1 MEAEVVKK
9 KDTKEFETL
18 LEESFKKNS
27 LKEGTIIKAKV
38 SEVGKKFVLC
48 EIPGS
53 KFEGIVPIQEFQ
65 FGKELENLKPGSSI
79 DLYLDRLESWK
90 SEIVVSR
97 EKSRRMSAWRKME
110 KAYKN
115 QEEVSGK
122 IVNRTRGGYVVS
134 IDSCLAF
141 LPGSQIDTK
150 IQKNVD
156 HLMNVPLKFLCVK
169 MDDVRKNIVVSRRA
183 ILEKNKNE
191 SLDKVLSKIKEGDI
205 VEGTARALTDWG
217 CFVDIN
223 VDGTSITTLLH
234 ITDMSYNRV
243 KRPHDLISI
252 NDTIKVKIIK
262 IDHQNKKVSVGI
274 KQMQTDPFDNVS
286 KKYKPGDIVF
296 GIVSKIVDYGCFVRL
311 MSKDGK
317 EEEGLEGLLHS
328 SEIHFQKR
336 NVHPSKLLS
345 VSEKIKVKI
354 IELDVEKRRISLSK
368 KQCEENP
375 WIDFSKKYPVGSI
388 VNTAVKSISDF
399 ALFVSI
405 EGTEFVGMIHF
416 RDIAYGKETEENL
429 KKFSKRQNVK
439 AKILELDLE
448 KEKIRC
454 GIRQLEKDPFS
465 YFDKKS
471 DGEIITATVK
481 EVLKSGIKVSPGNEE
496 NLLITI
502 KKPNL
507 AKNIEDCRPE
517 IFTPGNKI
525 DAMIIDLDKK
535 SRRAN
540 LSIKALEEHNE
551 KIAIEKY
558 GKDGTSSGKVL
569 GDLFGKVFKSK
580 KTKKDKKEKKSK
592 K

>member
-1 MEAEVVKK
+1 MEAEVAKK
-9 KDTKEFETL
+9 KDTKEFEAL

-65 FGKELENLKPGSSI
+65 FEKEIENLKPGSTV

-90 SEIVVSR
+90 NEIVVSR
-97 EKSRRMSAWRKME
+97 EKSRRMSAWHKME
-110 KAYKN
+110 KAFKK

-156 HLMNVPLKFLCVK
+156 HLMNIPLKFLCVK

-191 SLDKVLSKIKEGDI
+191 TMDKVLSKIKEGDI
-205 VEGTARALTDWG
+205 TQGTARALTDWG

-223 VDGTSITTLLH
+223 IDGTSITTLLH
-234 ITDMSYNRV
+234 ITDMSYSRV
-243 KRPHDLISI
+243 KRPHDLISL

-262 IDHQNKKVSVGI
+262 IDHQNKKVSVGT
-274 KQMQTDPFDNVS
+274 KQLSSDPFDNIT

-311 MSKDGK
+311 VSKDGT
-317 EEEGLEGLLHS
+317 EEDGLEGLLHS
-328 SEIHFQKR
+328 SQIHWQKH
-336 NVHPSKLLS
+336 NIHPSKLLS

-375 WIDFSKKYPVGSI
+375 WVDFSKKYPVGSV

-399 ALFVSI
+399 AIFVSI
-405 EGTEFVGMIHF
+405 ENTEFLGMIHF
-416 RDIAYGKETEENL
+416 RDIAWKETEENL
-429 KKFSKRQNVK
+429 KKFSKKQAVK
-439 AKILELDLE
+439 AKILEIDLE
-448 KEKIRC
+448 KEKIKL

-465 YFDKKS
+465 YFEKKK
-471 DGEIITATVK
+471 DGEIITAIVK
-481 EVLKSGIKVSPGNEE
+481 EVLRSGIKVSPGNEE

-535 SRRAN
+535 SRRAS

-551 KIAIEKY
+551 KIAIKKY
-558 GKDGTSSGKVL
+558 GKDGSSSGKVL
-569 GDLFGKVFKSK
+569 GDLLGKVFKSK
-580 KTKKDKKEKKSK
+580 KTKKEKKSK